1 MISEDIKVNL
11 CEGILLCGDVKR
23 RLRPKT
29 LSVLVALIEQ
39 QGEVVSTADLRRM
52 IWGNGPGNEAGP
64 KQCIRELRR
73 MLDDSGQDTGL
84 IETVGRRGYRL
95 TRPVTLIG
103 AASPDLVATSAVLCL
118 GRDKELETLNER
130 AAAARCGQRAMALI
144 SGEAGAGKTRLLEAF
159 EAGLSQRTP
168 LWIARAQAIA
178 HPGAREPFGLL
189 MDVLT
194 QLMVGLEAATLMRLL
209 PQVAP
214 SWVKQQPGRSPE
226 TEALDRTRR
235 DSMLREFSELMERLT
250 RGRPGVLVLEDLH
263 WADPST
269 LAWLAAWGLQR
280 TPAQLLV
287 LGSYRDDELD
297 RAGMLATT
305 LGQLRRQPDCR
316 LIPLG
321 GLDVSAVSGYLA
333 ERFPGNAFPADLAQA
348 LTHRTEGHAMLVDA
362 AADVWLAQGLVRRD
376 EGGWQLFSTP
386 EALVAAIA
394 PSVRTLIETE
404 RTSRL
409 LDEERRLLETAS
421 VAGPTFSAIDLA
433 DNRDGV
439 EAAERQLEHLARNR
453 RFITHAGLSHR
464 PDGTVATRY
473 AFRHA
478 LHHEALYEGLPAAN
492 RQGMHRR
499 VGLRLEISH
508 GHAAGEIAPVLA
520 DHFERGAD
528 WPRAARYRVLSG
540 RRAQARGAP
549 MEAAEQFR
557 SARHLLGRG
566 SGTGTTMPEADRAT
580 ELDALLGLGAAL
592 IVSDGFTAQELREVY
607 RRAGHL
613 ATEVGDPATTIPVLA
628 GLWNDHLTRAELI
641 RAEELALALQALA
654 GHAPAHMAMVAHNAV
669 GQTRF
674 FTGALPACAA
684 EIDAV
689 LEIAPHHA
697 ERDGNVLFG
706 EDPEVVCRQYAA
718 CVAELTGDSAEAQRH
733 LTAGSARADRLGA
746 AFGRAQMLWCG
757 AVCARLR
764 NDIGL
769 TRDLAEALV
778 ALCRTEAVPVWGNAG
793 EMLAGWAQA
802 MSGDTTGASRIAE
815 GLAAFNAMGVRI
827 TLPFGHGLAAEVA
840 GNMGDPVAGMHAL
853 RRAFAIVRVSGE
865 RWYLPELHR
874 LRAGL
879 AQQAGRSDITHRALA
894 CAEAVARAQGRIGL
908 ATRERRH
915 ENRPQ

>member
-1 MISEDIKVNL
+1 MTSEDIEVNL
-11 CEGILLCGDVKR
+11 CEGILQCGEVQI

-39 QGEVVSTADLRRM
+39 QGEVVSTTDLRRM

-64 KQCIRELRR
+64 KQCIRELRQ
-73 MLDDSGQDTGL
+73 MLDNNAQDIRL

-95 TRPVTLIG
+95 TRPIPLIG
-103 AASPDLVATSAVLCL
+103 DASEDLVAASTVFCI
-118 GRDKELETLNER
+118 GRDKELETLSER
-130 AAAARCGQRAMALI
+130 AAAARHGRRAMALI

-159 EAGLSQRTP
+159 EASLPQRTP
-168 LWIARAQAIA
+168 LWIARGQAIA
-178 HPGAREPFGLL
+178 HPGAREPYGLL

-194 QLMVGLEAATLMRLL
+194 QLMVGPEEATLARLL
-209 PQVAP
+209 PLVAP
-214 SWVKQQPGRSPE
+214 SWVKQHSPGRRLE
-226 TEALDRTRR
+226 AEALDRTRHN
-235 DSMLREFSELMERLT
+235 SMLREFSALMERLT
-250 RGRPGVLVLEDLH
+250 RSRPGVLVLEDLH

-280 TPAQLLV
+280 TPARLLV

-297 RAGMLATT
+297 RAGTLATT
-305 LGQLRRQPDCR
+305 LGQLSRQPDCR
-316 LIPLG
+316 LITLD
-321 GLDVSAVSGYLA
+321 GLDESAVSGYLA
-333 ERFPGNAFPADLAQA
+333 ERFKDNSFPPGLAQA
-348 LTHRTEGHAMLVDA
+348 LAHRTEGHAMLIDA
-362 AADVWLAQGLVRRD
+362 ATDVWQAQGLVRRD
-376 EGGWQLFSTP
+376 EAGWRLSSTP

-409 LDEERRLLETAS
+409 LAEERSLLETAS
-421 VAGPTFSAIDLA
+421 VAGPTFPAIDLA

-453 RFITHAGLSHR
+453 RFITRAGLSHR

-478 LHHEALYEGLPAAN
+478 LHHEALYDGLPAAN
-492 RQGMHRR
+492 RQGTHRR

-528 WPRAARYRVLSG
+528 WPRAAHYRVLSG
-540 RRAQARGAP
+540 RRAQARGASID
-549 MEAAEQFR
+549 AVEQFR
-557 SARHLLGRG
+557 RARDLLTRG
-566 SGTGTTMPEADRAT
+566 SGIGTTKPEVDRAT

-607 RRAGHL
+607 RRAGQL
-613 ATEVGDPATTIPVLA
+613 AAEVGDPATTIPVLA
-628 GLWNDHLTRAELI
+628 GLWNDHLTRAELT
-641 RAEELALALQALA
+641 RAEDLALGLQSLA
-654 GHAPAHMAMVAHNAV
+654 GQAPAHMAMVAHNAV

-674 FTGALPACAA
+674 FTGDLQACTT
-684 EIDAV
+684 EIAAV
-689 LEIAPHHA
+689 LEIAPRHA
-697 ERDGNVLFG
+697 EQDGNVLFG

-718 CVAELTGDSAEAQRH
+718 CVAELTGTSAEAERH
-733 LTAGSARADRLGA
+733 LAAGSARADRLGA

-757 AVCARLR
+757 AVCSRLR
-764 NDIGL
+764 SDIEL
-769 TRDLAEALV
+769 TRDRAEALV
-778 ALCRTEAVPVWGNAG
+778 ALCRTEAVPVWGDAG

-802 MSGDTTGASRIAE
+802 MSGDTTGASRIAT
-815 GLAAFNAMGVRI
+815 GLSAFSAMGVRI
-827 TLPFGHGLAAEVA
+827 TLPFCHGLAAEVA

-853 RRAFAIVRVSGE
+853 RQAFAIVRASGE
-865 RWYLPELHR
+865 RWYLAELHR

-879 AQQAGRSDITHRALA
+879 AQEAGRLDIARQALA
-894 CAEAVARAQGRIGL
+894 RAEAVARAQGRVEL
-908 ATRERRH
+908 TM
-915 ENRPQ
+915 

>member
-1 MISEDIKVNL
+1 MISKDIKVNL
-11 CEGILLCGDVKR
+11 SEGILLCGEVQM

-29 LSVLVALIEQ
+29 LSVLVALVEQ

-52 IWGNGPGNEAGP
+52 IWGNSHGNEAGP

-73 MLDDSGQDTGL
+73 MLDDSAQDAGL

-95 TRPVTLIG
+95 TRPIALIG
-103 AASPDLVATSAVLCL
+103 AASEGLITASTVLCL
-118 GRDKELETLNER
+118 GRDKELEVLSER
-130 AAAARCGQRAMALI
+130 ADAAKRGRRALAFI

-159 EAGLSQRTP
+159 EAGLPQRTP
-168 LWIARAQAIA
+168 LWVAWGQAIA
-178 HPGAREPFGLL
+178 HPGAREPYGLL

-194 QLMVGLEAATLMRLL
+194 QLMAGPEGGTLARLL
-209 PQVAP
+209 PLVAP
-214 SWVKQQPGRSPE
+214 SWVKQQPGRRSKA
-226 TEALDRTRR
+226 EALDRTRR
-235 DSMLREFSELMERLT
+235 DSMLREFSALMERLT
-250 RGRPGVLVLEDLH
+250 RGRPGILVLEDLH

-280 TPAQLLV
+280 TPARLLV

-297 RAGMLATT
+297 RAGTLAAT
-305 LGQLRRQPDCR
+305 LSQLSRQPDCR
-316 LIPLG
+316 LITLG
-321 GLDVSAVSGYLA
+321 GLDEAAVSGCLA
-333 ERFPGNAFPADLAQA
+333 ERFQGNAFPPDLAQTLA
-348 LTHRTEGHAMLVDA
+348 HRTEGHAMLVDA
-362 AADVWLAQGLVRRD
+362 AADFWQAQGLVRRD
-376 EGGWQLFSTP
+376 ETGWQLSSSP

-409 LDEERRLLETAS
+409 LAEERSLLETAS
-421 VAGPTFSAIDLA
+421 VAGSNFSAIDLA

-439 EAAERQLEHLARNR
+439 EAAERQLELLARNR
-453 RFITHAGLSHR
+453 RFITRAGLSYR
-464 PDGTVATRY
+464 PDGSVATRY

-478 LHHEALYEGLPAAN
+478 LHHEALYDGLPAAN
-492 RQGMHRR
+492 RQGTHRR
-499 VGLRLEISH
+499 VGLRLEASH
-508 GHAAGEIAPVLA
+508 GNAAGEIAPVLA

-540 RRAQARGAP
+540 WRAQARGAS
-549 MEAAEQFR
+549 MDAAEQFR
-557 SARHLLGRG
+557 RARDLLTRG
-566 SGTGTTMPEADRAT
+566 SGAGTTNPEADRAT

-592 IVSDGFTAQELREVY
+592 IVSDGFTAEELREVY
-607 RRAGHL
+607 RRAGQL
-613 ATEVGDPATTIPVLA
+613 AAEVGDPATTIPVLA
-628 GLWNDHLTRAELI
+628 GLWNDHLTRAELT
-641 RAEELALALQALA
+641 RAEDLALGLQALA

-684 EIDAV
+684 EIAAV
-689 LEIAPHHA
+689 LEIAPRHA
-697 ERDGNVLFG
+697 EQNGNVLFG

-718 CVAELTGDSAEAQRH
+718 CVAELTGASTEAERH
-733 LTAGSARADRLGA
+733 FTAGSARADRLGT

-764 NDIGL
+764 SDVGL
-769 TRDLAEALV
+769 TRERAEALV
-778 ALCRTEAVPVWGNAG
+778 ALCRSEAVPVWGDAG

-802 MSGDTTGASRIAE
+802 MAGDTVGASRIAA
-815 GLAAFNAMGVRI
+815 GLSAFNSMGVRV

-853 RRAFAIVRVSGE
+853 RQAFAIVRASGE
-865 RWYLPELHR
+865 RWYLAELHR

-879 AQQAGRSDITHRALA
+879 AQKAGRPDIASRALA
-894 CAEAVARAQGRIGL
+894 HAEAVARAQGRIEL
-908 ATRERRH
+908 VT
-915 ENRPQ
+915 

>member
-1 MISEDIKVNL
+1 MISKDIEVDL
-11 CEGILLCGDVKR
+11 CESILLCGDVQVS
-23 RLRPKT
+23 LRPKT

-39 QGEVVSTADLRRM
+39 QGDVISTADLRRM
-52 IWGNGPGNEAGP
+52 IWGNGHGNEAGP

-73 MLDDSGQDTGL
+73 VLEDNAQDTGL

-95 TRPVTLIG
+95 TRPIPLIG
-103 AASPDLVATSAVLCL
+103 AAPEGLMAAPTVLCL
-118 GRDKELETLNER
+118 GRDKELDILRDR
-130 AAAARCGQRAMALI
+130 ANAARCGRRAMALI

-159 EAGLSQRTP
+159 VTGLPQHTP

-178 HPGAREPFGLL
+178 HPGAREPYGLL

-194 QLMVGLEAATLMRLL
+194 QLMAGPEEATLARLL
-209 PQVAP
+209 PFVAP
-214 SWVKQQPGRSPE
+214 SWAKQQPGRRSEP
-226 TEALDRTRR
+226 EALDRTRR

-250 RGRPGVLVLEDLH
+250 CSCPGILVLEDLH

-269 LAWLAAWGLQR
+269 LAWLATWGLQR
-280 TPAQLLV
+280 TPARLLV

-305 LGQLRRQPDCR
+305 LSQLHRQPDCS

-321 GLDVSAVSGYLA
+321 GLDESAVSGCLA
-333 ERFPGNAFPADLAQA
+333 ERFQGNAFPPDLAQA

-362 AADVWLAQGLVRRD
+362 AADVWQAQGLVQRD
-376 EGGWQLFSTP
+376 EAGWQLSAPP
-386 EALVAAIA
+386 EALVATIA

-409 LDEERRLLETAS
+409 LAEERRLLETAS
-421 VAGPTFSAIDLA
+421 VAGPIFSAIDLA
-433 DNRDGV
+433 DNRDEM

-464 PDGTVATRY
+464 PDGTVASRY

-478 LHHEALYEGLPAAN
+478 LHHEALYDGLPAAN
-492 RQGMHRR
+492 RQGTHRR
-499 VGLRLEISH
+499 VGLRLEVSH
-508 GHAAGEIAPVLA
+508 GHAASEIAPVLA

-528 WPRAARYRVLSG
+528 WPRAAHYRVLSG
-540 RRAQARGAP
+540 RRAQARGASTD
-549 MEAAEQFR
+549 AAEQFR
-557 SARHLLGRG
+557 RARGLLTRG
-566 SGTGTTMPEADRAT
+566 IGTGTAKPEADRAT

-592 IVSDGFTAQELREVY
+592 IVSDGFTAEELREVY

-613 ATEVGDPATTIPVLA
+613 AAEVGDPVTTIPALA
-628 GLWNDHLTRAELI
+628 GLWNDHLTRAELT
-641 RAEELALALQALA
+641 RAEDLALGLQALA

-674 FTGALPACAA
+674 FTGVLPACAA
-684 EIDAV
+684 EITAV
-689 LEIAPHHA
+689 LEIAPRHA
-697 ERDGNVLFG
+697 EQDGNALFG
-706 EDPEVVCRQYAA
+706 EDPEVVCRQYAV
-718 CVAELTGDSAEAQRH
+718 CVAELTGASAEAERH
-733 LTAGSARADRLGA
+733 FTAGSARADRLGT

-764 NDIGL
+764 SDIEL
-769 TRDLAEALV
+769 TRERAEALV
-778 ALCRTEAVPVWGNAG
+778 ALCQREAVPVWGDAG

-802 MSGDTTGASRIAE
+802 MAGDTTGASRIAE
-815 GLAAFNAMGVRI
+815 GISGFNAMDVRI

-840 GNMGDPVAGMHAL
+840 GNMGDPIAGMRAL
-853 RRAFAIVRVSGE
+853 RQAFAIVRVSGE
-865 RWYLPELHR
+865 RWYLAELHR

-879 AQQAGRSDITHRALA
+879 AQQAGRPDIARRALA
-894 CAEAVARAQGRIGL
+894 CTEAVVQEQ
-908 ATRERRH
+908 REI
-915 ENRPQ
+915 ELIT

>member
-11 CEGILLCGDVKR
+11 CEGILLCGEVQM

-29 LSVLVALIEQ
+29 LSVLVALVEQ

-52 IWGNGPGNEAGP
+52 IWGNSHGNEAGP

-73 MLDDSGQDTGL
+73 MLDDNAQAIGL

-95 TRPVTLIG
+95 TRPIPLIG
-103 AASPDLVATSAVLCL
+103 AASEDLVVAPKTLCL
-118 GRDKELETLNER
+118 GRDKELEALNER
-130 AAAARCGQRAMALI
+130 AAAAKRGRRALAFI
-144 SGEAGAGKTRLLEAF
+144 AGEAGAGKTRLLEAF
-159 EAGLSQRTP
+159 EASLSQRTP
-168 LWIARAQAIA
+168 LWIARGQAIA
-178 HPGAREPFGLL
+178 HPGAREPYGLL
-189 MDVLT
+189 MDMLT
-194 QLMVGLEAATLMRLL
+194 QLMVGPEGATLARLL
-209 PQVAP
+209 PLVAP
-214 SWVKQQPGRSPE
+214 SWVKQQPGRRLE
-226 TEALDRTRR
+226 AEALDRTHR

-280 TPAQLLV
+280 TPARLLV

-297 RAGMLATT
+297 RAGTLATT
-305 LGQLRRQPDCR
+305 LSQLSRQPDCR
-316 LIPLG
+316 LITLG
-321 GLDVSAVSGYLA
+321 GLDESAVSGYLA
-333 ERFPGNAFPADLAQA
+333 ERFQGNSFPPDLAQA
-348 LTHRTEGHAMLVDA
+348 LAHRTEGHAMLVDA
-362 AADVWLAQGLVRRD
+362 AADFWQAQGLVWRS
-376 EGGWQLFSTP
+376 EAGWQLSSTP

-409 LDEERRLLETAS
+409 LAEERSLLETAS

-453 RFITHAGLSHR
+453 RFITRAGLSHR

-478 LHHEALYEGLPAAN
+478 LHHEALYDGLPAAN
-492 RQGMHRR
+492 RQGTHRR

-508 GHAAGEIAPVLA
+508 GHTAGEIAPMLA

-528 WPRAARYRVLSG
+528 WPRAAHYRVLSG

-549 MEAAEQFR
+549 MDAAEQFR
-557 SARHLLGRG
+557 RARGLLTRG
-566 SGTGTTMPEADRAT
+566 SGTGTAKPEADQAT

-592 IVSDGFTAQELREVY
+592 IASDGFTAEELREVY
-607 RRAGHL
+607 RRAGQL
-613 ATEVGDPATTIPVLA
+613 AAEVGDPATTIPVLA
-628 GLWNDHLTRAELI
+628 GLWNDHLTRAELT
-641 RAEELALALQALA
+641 RAEDLALGLQALA
-654 GHAPAHMAMVAHNAV
+654 GQAPAHMAMVAHNAV

-674 FTGALPACAA
+674 FTGALPACTV
-684 EIDAV
+684 EIAAV
-689 LEIAPHHA
+689 LEIAPRYA
-697 ERDGNVLFG
+697 EQDGNVLFG

-718 CVAELTGDSAEAQRH
+718 CVAELTGASTEAERH
-733 LTAGSARADRLGA
+733 LAAGSARADRLGA

-764 NDIGL
+764 SDIEL
-769 TRDLAEALV
+769 TRDRAEALV
-778 ALCRTEAVPVWGNAG
+778 ALCRTEAVPVWGDAG

-802 MSGDTTGASRIAE
+802 MSGDTTGASRIAK
-815 GLAAFNAMGVRI
+815 GLSAFSAMGVRI
-827 TLPFGHGLAAEVA
+827 TLPFCHGLAAEVA

-853 RRAFAIVRVSGE
+853 RQAFAIVRASGE
-865 RWYLPELHR
+865 RWYLAELHR

-879 AQQAGRSDITHRALA
+879 AQEAGRLDIARQALA
-894 CAEAVARAQGRIGL
+894 RSEAVARAQGRVEL
-908 ATRERRH
+908 TM
-915 ENRPQ
+915 

>member
-1 MISEDIKVNL
+1 MIPEDIQVNL
-11 CEGILLCGDVKR
+11 CEGILLCGDVQM

-29 LSVLVALIEQ
+29 LSVLMALIDQ

-52 IWGNGPGNEAGP
+52 VWGNGDGNEAGP

-73 MLDDSGQDTGL
+73 MLDDSAQDTGL

-95 TRPVTLIG
+95 TRPIPLIG
-103 AASPDLVATSAVLCL
+103 AAPQDLVTTPTVLCL
-118 GRDKELETLNER
+118 GRDKELEALSER
-130 AAAARCGQRAMALI
+130 ATAARCGQRAMALI

-159 EAGLSQRTP
+159 EAGLLQRTP
-168 LWIARAQAIA
+168 LWFARAQAIA

-194 QLMVGLEAATLMRLL
+194 QLMAGVEAATLVRLL
-209 PQVAP
+209 PRIAP
-214 SWVKQQPGRSPE
+214 SWVKQQPGRRSE
-226 TEALDRTRR
+226 AEALDRTRR
-235 DSMLREFSELMERLT
+235 DAMLREFSALMERLT
-250 RGRPGVLVLEDLH
+250 RGRPGVIVLEDLH

-269 LAWLAAWGLQR
+269 LGWLAAWGLQR

-333 ERFPGNAFPADLAQA
+333 ERFQGNTFPPALAQA
-348 LTHRTEGHAMLVDA
+348 LAHRTEGHAMLVDA
-362 AADVWLAQGLVRRD
+362 AADFWQAQGLVRL
-376 EGGWQLFSTP
+376 GKAGWQLSSTP

-409 LDEERRLLETAS
+409 LDEERRLLEAAS

-433 DNRDGV
+433 DNRDAV
-439 EAAERQLEHLARNR
+439 EAAERRLEYLARNR
-453 RFITHAGLSHR
+453 RFITRAGLSHR

-478 LHHEALYEGLPAAN
+478 LHHEALYDGLPAAN

-499 VGLRLEISH
+499 VGLRLETSH
-508 GHAAGEIAPVLA
+508 GRAAEEIAPTLA

-549 MEAAEQFR
+549 VEAAEQFR
-557 SARHLLGRG
+557 RARELLTRG
-566 SGTGTTMPEADRAT
+566 NGTGTTKPEADRAT

-592 IVSDGFTAQELREVY
+592 IVSDGFTADELREVY

-613 ATEVGDPATTIPVLA
+613 AAEVGDPAATIPVLA
-628 GLWNDHLTRAELI
+628 GLWNDHLTRAELT
-641 RAEELALALQALA
+641 RAEELALGLQALA
-654 GHAPAHMAMVAHNAV
+654 KHAPAHMAMVAHNAV

-674 FTGALPACAA
+674 FTGALPACAT
-684 EIDAV
+684 EITAV
-689 LEIAPHHA
+689 LEIAPRHTEQDA
-697 ERDGNVLFG
+697 NVLFG

-718 CVAELTGDSAEAQRH
+718 CVAELTGDSIEAERH
-733 LTAGSARADRLGA
+733 LTTGSARADRLGA

-769 TRDLAEALV
+769 TRKRAEALV
-778 ALCRTEAVPVWGNAG
+778 ALCRNEAVPVWGDAG

-802 MSGDTTGASRIAE
+802 MSGDKTGALRIAE
-815 GLAAFNAMGVRI
+815 GLSAFNAMGVRI

-853 RRAFAIVRVSGE
+853 RQAFSIIRVSGE
-865 RWYLPELHR
+865 RWYLAELHR

-879 AQQAGRSDITHRALA
+879 AQQAGRLDIARRALA
-894 CAEAVARAQGRIGL
+894 CAEAVAQAQGRTEFPGI
-908 ATRERRH
+908 AKD
-915 ENRPQ
+915 QVCQ

>member
-1 MISEDIKVNL
+1 MISEDIEVNL
-11 CEGILLCGDVKR
+11 CEGILLCGEVQM

-73 MLDDSGQDTGL
+73 MLDNNAQDTGL

-95 TRPVTLIG
+95 TRPIPLVG
-103 AASPDLVATSAVLCL
+103 DAPKDLVAASTVFCI
-118 GRDKELETLNER
+118 GRDKELKALSER
-130 AAAARCGQRAMALI
+130 AAAARSGRRAMALI
-144 SGEAGAGKTRLLEAF
+144 SGEAGAGKTCLLEAF
-159 EAGLSQRTP
+159 EASLSQRTP
-168 LWIARAQAIA
+168 LWIARGQAIA
-178 HPGAREPFGLL
+178 HPGAREPYGLL

-194 QLMVGLEAATLMRLL
+194 QLMAGPEGATLVRLL
-209 PQVAP
+209 PLIAP
-214 SWVKQQPGRSPE
+214 SWVKQQPGHRLE
-226 TEALDRTRR
+226 AEALDRTRHN
-235 DSMLREFSELMERLT
+235 SMLREFSALMERLT

-280 TPAQLLV
+280 TPARLLV

-297 RAGMLATT
+297 RAGTLAIT
-305 LGQLRRQPDCR
+305 LGQLSRQPNCR
-316 LIPLG
+316 LITLG
-321 GLDVSAVSGYLA
+321 GLDESAVSGYLA
-333 ERFPGNAFPADLAQA
+333 ERFPGNSFPPDLAQA
-348 LTHRTEGHAMLVDA
+348 LARRTEGHAMLVDA
-362 AADVWLAQGLVRRD
+362 AADVWQAQGLVRRG
-376 EGGWQLFSTP
+376 EAGWQLSSTP

-394 PSVRTLIETE
+394 PSVRILIEAE

-409 LDEERRLLETAS
+409 LAEERSLLETAS

-453 RFITHAGLSHR
+453 RFITRAGLSQR

-478 LHHEALYEGLPAAN
+478 LHHEALYDGLPAAN
-492 RQGMHRR
+492 RQGTHRR

-528 WPRAARYRVLSG
+528 WPRAAHYRVLSG

-549 MEAAEQFR
+549 MDAVEQFR
-557 SARHLLGRG
+557 RARDLLTRG
-566 SGTGTTMPEADRAT
+566 SGTGTVKPGADRAT

-592 IVSDGFTAQELREVY
+592 IVADGFTAEELREVY
-607 RRAGHL
+607 RRAGQL
-613 ATEVGDPATTIPVLA
+613 AAEVGDPATTIPVLA
-628 GLWNDHLTRAELI
+628 GLWNDHLTRAELT
-641 RAEELALALQALA
+641 RAEDLALGLQALA
-654 GHAPAHMAMVAHNAV
+654 GQAPAHMAMVAHNAV

-684 EIDAV
+684 EIAAV
-689 LEIAPHHA
+689 LEIAPRHA
-697 ERDGNVLFG
+697 EQDGNVLFG
-706 EDPEVVCRQYAA
+706 EDPEVVCHQYAA
-718 CVAELTGDSAEAQRH
+718 CVAELTGASAEAERH
-733 LTAGSARADRLGA
+733 LIAGSARADRLGA

-764 NDIGL
+764 SDIEL
-769 TRDLAEALV
+769 TRDRAEALV
-778 ALCRTEAVPVWGNAG
+778 ALCRTEAVPVWGDAG

-802 MSGDTTGASRIAE
+802 MSGDTTGASRIAK
-815 GLAAFNAMGVRI
+815 GLSAFNAMGVRI
-827 TLPFGHGLAAEVA
+827 TLPFCHGLAAEVA
-840 GNMGDPVAGMHAL
+840 GKMGDPVAGMHSL
-853 RRAFAIVRVSGE
+853 RQAFAIARASGE
-865 RWYLPELHR
+865 RWYLAELHR

-879 AQQAGRSDITHRALA
+879 AQEAGRFDIARHALTRA
-894 CAEAVARAQGRIGL
+894 ETVAQAQGRIVL
-908 ATRERRH
+908 TT
-915 ENRPQ
+915 